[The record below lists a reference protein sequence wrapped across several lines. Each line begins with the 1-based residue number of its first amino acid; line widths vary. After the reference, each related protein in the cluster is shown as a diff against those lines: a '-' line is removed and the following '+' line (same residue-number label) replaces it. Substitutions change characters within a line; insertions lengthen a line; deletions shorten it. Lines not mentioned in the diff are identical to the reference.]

1 MAIAGQQ
8 GGYLSDLRARAPFK
22 PLLAG
27 AFLAGAGMGVLLV
40 GVLLVG
46 VLLVGVLLQLLVLRW
61 AEALPR
67 LLFSVPL
74 SPSLSEVWSMSLL
87 ALCTGS
93 LEGPGPAPAGAC
105 VKVSLR
111 LH

>member
-27 AFLAGAGMGVLLV
+27 AFLAGAGM

>member
-27 AFLAGAGMGVLLV
+27 AFLAGA

>member
-27 AFLAGAGMGVLLV
+27 AFLAGAGA